1 MQLADAWK
9 HPSGNLRSTI
19 RQRAACIVGDM
30 DKGIDT
36 ELDLWEAWRRSTTSR
51 HAAAV
56 TALLTSRPELRG
68 VSPLADTVEESVRW
82 AV

>member
-1 MQLADAWK
+1 MNE
-9 HPSGNLRSTI
+9 G
-19 RQRAACIVGDM
+19 V
-30 DKGIDT
+30 DT
-36 ELDLWEAWRRSTTSR
+36 ELDLWEAWRQSTTSR

-56 TALLTSRPELRG
+56 SALLASRPELRG

>member
-1 MQLADAWK
+1 
-9 HPSGNLRSTI
+9 
-19 RQRAACIVGDM
+19 M
-30 DKGIDT
+30 DERTFIDT
-36 ELDLWEAWRRSTTSR
+36 ELDLWEDWRRSTTSR

-56 TALLTSRPELRG
+56 TVLLTSRPELRG

>member
-1 MQLADAWK
+1 
-9 HPSGNLRSTI
+9 
-19 RQRAACIVGDM
+19 M
-30 DKGIDT
+30 DEGTVIET
-36 ELDLWEAWRRSTTSR
+36 ELAQWESWRESTTTR

-56 TALLTSRPELRG
+56 SRLLATRPELRG